1 MNDMELEELK
11 NSWNA
16 LDKRLAESEVVN
28 LRIVKEMIAQKTKS
42 AYDNIYKQ
50 NIFSLAV
57 NIVVSGV
64 VASVIYAST
73 PITTISFG
81 IIVVAALLGM
91 IPLVRKITLLSGFDL
106 ENKKSNELS
115 RLILKYKKVCQ
126 QETPW
131 VILVVG
137 LAMVAFYVSELG
149 FNTNVQYQI
158 GMNILAVI
166 GLTLFTF
173 ALAYMV
179 AIWQRRRHAQLMQ
192 EIEQGLAEF
201 REFEK

>member
-126 QETPW
+126 QETP
-131 VILVVG
+131 G
-137 LAMVAFYVSELG
+137 
-149 FNTNVQYQI
+149 
-158 GMNILAVI
+158 
-166 GLTLFTF
+166 
-173 ALAYMV
+173 
-179 AIWQRRRHAQLMQ
+179 
-192 EIEQGLAEF
+192 
-201 REFEK
+201 

>member
-64 VASVIYAST
+64 AASVIYAST

-179 AIWQRRRHAQLMQ
+179 TIWQRRRHAQLMQ